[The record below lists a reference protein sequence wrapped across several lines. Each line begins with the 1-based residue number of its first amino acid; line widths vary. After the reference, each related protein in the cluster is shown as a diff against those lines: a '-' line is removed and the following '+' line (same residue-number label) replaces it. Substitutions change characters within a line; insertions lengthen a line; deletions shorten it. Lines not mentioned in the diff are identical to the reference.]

1 MDGHHMDGERNN
13 KQQKERQM
21 EDMPER
27 KEPFVKAELC
37 NFKNGAKVPGDQLV
51 GRAAL
56 ACGFGP
62 GQVVAARG
70 HFE

>member
-37 NFKNGAKVPGDQLV
+37 NFKNGAKVPGDQIV
-51 GRAAL
+51 GGTAL
-56 ACGFGP
+56 ACGFCARP
-62 GQVVAARG
+62 IVATGG
-70 HFE
+70 HF